1 MYQPSEEH
9 LGFVN
14 RREAGAMLGLRL
26 RQFLGRQDLAVL
38 ALPRDGVP
46 VGREVAHVLHAP
58 FDVFVVRELRLLED
72 PGFTLGA
79 IAGGGVRVLNDD
91 VLAWARPHAD
101 LIDAV
106 TREEEKALTLFER
119 VYRGNRPA
127 IDIAGR
133 IAILVDQGAGT
144 GSTMRAA
151 ALAVSCLKPARIVVA
166 LPVAS
171 STACAMLRDA
181 ADDVVCLFTPEP
193 FSTVRRWYLE
203 CPPTTDED
211 VRRLLVGEAAINMVA

>member
-26 RQFLGRQDLAVL
+26 RHFLGRPDLAVL

-46 VGREVAHVLHAP
+46 VGREVARVLNAP
-58 FDVFVVRELRLLED
+58 LDAFMVRKLRLPDD

-79 IAGGGVRVLNDD
+79 LAAGGIRVLNED
-91 VLAWARPHAD
+91 VLAWARPSGEV
-101 LIDAV
+101 IESV
-106 TREEEKALTLFER
+106 TRTAEEELTVLER

-127 IDIAGR
+127 IPVAGR

-151 ALAVSCLKPARIVVA
+151 ALAVSGHRPSRIVVA

-171 STACAMLRDA
+171 PTACALLRDV
-181 ADDVVCLFTPEP
+181 ADEVVCLFTPEP

-203 CPPTTDED
+203 CPPTTDEE
-211 VRRLLVGEAAINMVA
+211 VRRLLADEAAINLVA